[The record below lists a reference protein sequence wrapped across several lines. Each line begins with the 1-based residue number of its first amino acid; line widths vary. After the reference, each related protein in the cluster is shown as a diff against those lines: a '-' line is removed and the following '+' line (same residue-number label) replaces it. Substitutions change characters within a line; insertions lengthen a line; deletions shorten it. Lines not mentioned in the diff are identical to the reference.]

1 MDMYIGVDIGGTKTY
16 VATLDDNGVIVE
28 KIRFAT
34 PRDYPGFLA
43 GLEKTAKSLANQDF
57 RAGCVAAPGKIDH
70 EHGVVTYFGTLPWE
84 HEPIQ
89 ADVIKVFNCPI
100 LLENDAKLAGL
111 SESKLLPAD
120 KRVLYITISTGIGT
134 GFIHNQ
140 EIVPDLL
147 DIEGG
152 QMAFDFHGKR
162 TAWEDFASG
171 RAIVE
176 RFGKKAEEIEDP
188 ANWRRIAYDLSLGFI
203 ELIAITQPDIIVIG
217 GSVGQYLERYK
228 EFLLEEI
235 TRYNNP
241 LLATPEILKAARPDD
256 AVLYGCYDLAK
267 ARYGTAAQ
275 PA

>member
-1 MDMYIGVDIGGTKTY
+1 MDMYVGVDIGGTKTY
-16 VATLDDNGVIVE
+16 VAALDDNGVIVE
-28 KIRFAT
+28 KVRFAT
-34 PRDYPGFLA
+34 PHNYPDFLVE
-43 GLEKTAKSLANQDF
+43 LEKVAKSLANQDF

-70 EHGVVTYFGTLPWE
+70 EHGIVTHFGTLSWE
-84 HEPIQ
+84 REPIQ

-100 LLENDAKLAGL
+100 VLENDAKLAGL

-134 GFIHNQ
+134 GFVHNQ
-140 EIVPDLL
+140 EIVADLL

-188 ANWRRIAYDLSLGFI
+188 ATWRRIAYDLSLGFI

-217 GSVGQYLERYK
+217 GSVGQYLERYR

-241 LLATPEILKAARPDD
+241 LLATPEIRKAARPDD

-267 ARYGTAAQ
+267 ARYGTVAQ